1 MVRVALGAQEMDKYY
16 FADEPNKLYTLK
28 EICNVFDELAES
40 EGKDEKG
47 YKWID
52 FVNPIAEAE
61 MSFDITIEE
70 KS

>member
-1 MVRVALGAQEMDKYY
+1 MSEYY

-28 EICNVFDELAES
+28 EICNLFDELAES
-40 EGKDEKG
+40 EGKNEKG

-61 MSFDITIEE
+61 MSFDIAIKETTGERR
-70 KS
+70 

>member
-1 MVRVALGAQEMDKYY
+1 MTKYY
-16 FADEPNKLYTLK
+16 FVDEPDKLYTLK
-28 EICNVFDELAES
+28 QICNVFDELAVS
-40 EGKDEKG
+40 EGKNEKG

-61 MSFDITIEE
+61 MSFDIIIEE